1 MIFCVED
8 DPNIRELEVYTLKS
22 TGFPALGLESGDELF
37 KALETVLPQ
46 LIILDIMLPGEDGMA
61 ILKRLRR
68 DKRTADIPVI
78 MATAKGSEF
87 DKVHGLDSGADDYI
101 AKPFG
106 MMEMVSRVKA
116 VLRRY
121 VKEDKTSELTNGLIT
136 MDIARHMVFVN
147 GEEVVLTYK
156 EFEVLHKL
164 MERPGQVFTREQLLT
179 DIWGYD
185 FDGETR
191 TVDVHVRTLR
201 QKLWQSCM
209 QFLQEAMGI
218 GFIRS
223 IMKTSGNVCPNIRME
238 NLPIWME
245 PVSLVVKKFCCMME
259 NRFGK

>member
-1 MIFCVED
+1 MIYCVED
-8 DPNIRELEVYTLKS
+8 DSNIRELVVYTLET
-22 TGFPALGLESGDELF
+22 TGYKARGFEDGKAFLEAL
-37 KALETVLPQ
+37 ALETPELVLM
-46 LIILDIMLPGEDGMA
+46 DIMLPGEDGMA

-121 VKEDKTSELTNGLIT
+121 VKEDKSSELTNGLIT

-185 FDGETR
+185 FAGETR
-191 TVDVHVRTLR
+191 TVDVHIRTLR
-201 QKLWQSCM
+201 QKLGSASTVI
-209 QFLQEAMGI
+209 ETVRGVGYRI
-218 GFIRS
+218 GAEHE
-223 IMKTSGNVCPNIRME
+223 K
-238 NLPIWME
+238 
-245 PVSLVVKKFCCMME
+245 
-259 NRFGK
+259 

>member
-101 AKPFG
+101 AKP
-106 MMEMVSRVKA
+106 A

-121 VKEDKTSELTNGLIT
+121 VKEDKSSELTNGLIT

-185 FDGETR
+185 FAGETR
-191 TVDVHVRTLR
+191 TVDVHIRTLR
-201 QKLWQSCM
+201 QKLGSASTVI
-209 QFLQEAMGI
+209 ETVRGVGYRI
-218 GFIRS
+218 GAEHE
-223 IMKTSGNVCPNIRME
+223 K
-238 NLPIWME
+238 
-245 PVSLVVKKFCCMME
+245 
-259 NRFGK
+259 

>member
-1 MIFCVED
+1 MED

-37 KALETVLPQ
+37 KALETVLQQ

-61 ILKRLRR
+61 ILKSMGG
-68 DKRTADIPVI
+68 DQRTEDVPVI
-78 MATAKGSEF
+78 MATAEVSEF
-87 DKVHGLDSGADDYI
+87 DKVHGLDSGAAAYS

-106 MMEMVSRVKA
+106 MIEMVSGVTA
-116 VLRRY
+116 VRRGGM
-121 VKEDKTSELTNGLIT
+121 KGEKSSGLTNGLIT

-185 FDGETR
+185 FAGETR
-191 TVDVHVRTLR
+191 TGDVHIRTLR
-201 QKLWQSCM
+201 QKLGSASTVI
-209 QFLQEAMGI
+209 ETVRGVGYRI
-218 GFIRS
+218 GAEHE
-223 IMKTSGNVCPNIRME
+223 T
-238 NLPIWME
+238 
-245 PVSLVVKKFCCMME
+245 
-259 NRFGK
+259 

>member
-121 VKEDKTSELTNGLIT
+121 VKEDKSSEITNGLIT

-185 FDGETR
+185 FAGETR
-191 TVDVHVRTLR
+191 TVDVHIRTLR
-201 QKLWQSCM
+201 QKLGSASTVI
-209 QFLQEAMGI
+209 ETVRGVGYRI
-218 GFIRS
+218 GAEHE
-223 IMKTSGNVCPNIRME
+223 K
-238 NLPIWME
+238 
-245 PVSLVVKKFCCMME
+245 
-259 NRFGK
+259 